1 MDIFLK
7 DEVIILKSLPDINH
21 NEKTDE
27 MIMVFA
33 ALKVIESH
41 CNKHDLLVQQENQNG
56 QYVLSFINR
65 EVTGWEK

>member
-1 MDIFLK
+1 M
-7 DEVIILKSLPDINH
+7 IILKSLLDRSY
-21 NEKTDE
+21 NEATNE

>member
-1 MDIFLK
+1 M
-7 DEVIILKSLPDINH
+7 IILKSLPDRSY
-21 NEKTDE
+21 NEATNE